1 MTYYSLGDQLFNA
14 TMLSL
19 LFGLLGSACG
29 MFWPMFRSAFLSI
42 GMLMIFSAWLDWINF
57 DGSYPSGHEPAGRR
71 QILPAVEPDVR
82 SLEGGM
88 MKQLAAAMR
97 TTAGAGPK
105 IVRALTGLRG
115 VRLVCYGAWTIYPPA
130 GFITASI
137 LLIALGNRTAG

>member
-57 DGSYPSGHEPAGRR
+57 DGSYPSNQPVEKNFYLRR
-71 QILPAVEPDVR
+71 TKADEEKLWPRMGKNWDDMTAADWADYRRCRDVNVC
-82 SLEGGM
+82 
-88 MKQLAAAMR
+88 
-97 TTAGAGPK
+97 
-105 IVRALTGLRG
+105 VRKFDGLR
-115 VRLVCYGAWTIYPPA
+115 RP
-130 GFITASI
+130 
-137 LLIALGNRTAG
+137 